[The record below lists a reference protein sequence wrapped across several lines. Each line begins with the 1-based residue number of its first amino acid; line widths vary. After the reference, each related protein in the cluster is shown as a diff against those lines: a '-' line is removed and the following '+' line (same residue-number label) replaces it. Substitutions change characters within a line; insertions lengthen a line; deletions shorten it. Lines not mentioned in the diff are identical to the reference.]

1 MAAGATLAHGE
12 LRTSPEESASLEEL
26 DVKDNMSNVPKD
38 RSNRWQEIQKGLQF
52 IQSTLPYPGTEREYE
67 VFLQDLVKNLYDEGN
82 DKFRERNWA
91 DALSQYTEA
100 LNVADYASEEVSIV
114 NGVIE
119 KLYANR
125 AACYLNLGHYNEVL
139 DDCDKALELNH
150 NNYRALY
157 RKGKSLK
164 ELGRHKDAYE
174 VVAKCSLAVPQDDDV
189 IKLTQELAQKLGLK
203 IRKAYVRAQ
212 PPLNP
217 VVAVSSV
224 SSAESSNKPT
234 NDLDSVED
242 IEIDFPG
249 FSLEPSVSSSIPSVE
264 VPQAACDSAP
274 TPVVSN
280 STSPTVQRSEKT
292 SLPTATLV
300 NGGEVPFSVPESCL
314 DLSDGD
320 KIGDD
325 LDELLDSMSTVEET
339 PMKPMNLTGSIS
351 SSMPSSIPCPSSVLV
366 PSSQVTTNSIPSVTL
381 PSVYSLSM
389 NMLSYDT
396 FGSRM
401 DSLDSL
407 PIMESQRG
415 KPPGLGIG
423 AGVQGHSS
431 STSYLPLNSTSSL
444 FNSNSNIG
452 VIGQNGSGFARG
464 TEMGANELSTQTL
477 GRNPLSDTHE
487 FKQACVLCFKIDP
500 KGLTYTYSR
509 DVEHKCK
516 KDILIGRMKNSD
528 GRSWKKIRPRPTKN
542 QYVGPYFI
550 CKDVAAGEECTYPGH
565 CTFAYCQE
573 EIDVWSLERKGAFN
587 RELLFDPFGSVSK
600 INLTV
605 GNILQEHH
613 GIFMFLCEICF
624 DNKPRMIHKNNKDN
638 YVYCSNPDAKHLFEQ
653 NKCLVHILRET
664 TVKYSKIRPIDST
677 RLLDLCR
684 HEVRFGCI
692 REDECFYAHSLIEL
706 KVWMMQLDTHISHEA
721 ITQESKKY
729 WQNLEV
735 TAQAG
740 QIPLGTTKSR
750 NLNLKLKFVC
760 GQCWRNGQVSESDRN
775 RKYCSAKAR
784 HPWTKERRVLLVMSN
799 ERKKWTTIRPLP
811 SKKPIPQ
818 QFDLCMHIAKGKKCT
833 YIGNCS
839 FAHSLEEKDMWTS
852 MKDSNILDMEQLY
865 DLWLKNQEP
874 EKEEATNA
882 PKENGKQIHMPTD
895 YAELGTGY
903 HCWLCGKNCNSEK
916 QWQQHIT
923 SEKHKEKVFS
933 CEDDQNCW
941 QHRFPTGQFSVCKM
955 HETGTCADDENCQFA
970 HSEAELQEWMDRRE
984 VLRQKLAK
992 AKKDHLIAP
1001 DDDDFGKFDFLIK
1014 DLN

>member
-1 MAAGATLAHGE
+1 MRKEGGE
-12 LRTSPEESASLEEL
+12 WIDKNQRAERQKTFREPAQEIESASFEEL
-26 DVKDNMSNVPKD
+26 DVKGNMSDVSKD
-38 RSNRWQEIQKGLQF
+38 RSNRWQEIQKGLRF
-52 IQSTLPYPGTEREYE
+52 IQSPLPYPGTEREYE
-67 VFLQDLVKNLYDEGN
+67 VFLQDLVRNLYDEGN
-82 DKFRERNWA
+82 DKFRECKWA
-91 DALSQYTEA
+91 DALNQYTEA
-100 LNVADYASEEVSIV
+100 LNVADYASEEISIV

-125 AACYLNLGHYNEVL
+125 AACYLNMGLYNQVL
-139 DDCDKALELNH
+139 DDCDKALQLNH

-164 ELGRHKDAYE
+164 ELGRHKEAYD
-174 VVAKCSLAVPQDDDV
+174 VVAKCLLAVPQDDNV

-217 VVAVSSV
+217 VVAVP
-224 SSAESSNKPT
+224 SAESSDQLT
-234 NDLDSVED
+234 NGLDSVED
-242 IEIDFPG
+242 IEID
-249 FSLEPSVSSSIPSVE
+249 EIP
-264 VPQAACDSAP
+264 QTACDSARI
-274 TPVVSN
+274 PVVSN
-280 STSPTVQRSEKT
+280 SASPTVQLSEKT
-292 SLPTATLV
+292 NLSTTALM
-300 NGGEVPFSVPESCL
+300 NGGEVPFSVPESRL
-314 DLSDGD
+314 DFTDGD
-320 KIGDD
+320 KIGED
-325 LDELLDSMSTVEET
+325 LDELLDSMSTVEEI
-339 PMKPMNLTGSIS
+339 PMKPMNLKGNIS
-351 SSMPSSIPCPSSVLV
+351 SSLPASMPSSIPCHSSVLV
-366 PSSQVTTNSIPSVTL
+366 PPLQVTSSSIPPVTL
-381 PSVYSLSM
+381 PSVYSLPM

-407 PIMESQRG
+407 PIMESQRA
-415 KPPGLGIG
+415 KPPGLGVG
-423 AGVQGHSS
+423 AGVQGHST
-431 STSYLPLNSTSSL
+431 TSYLPLNSTSSL
-444 FNSNSNIG
+444 FSGNSNIG
-452 VIGQNGSGFARG
+452 VIGQNGSGFSRG

-487 FKQACVLCFKIDP
+487 FKQACLLCFKIDP
-500 KGLTYTYSR
+500 KGLTYTCNK
-509 DVEHKCK
+509 DMEHKCK
-516 KDILIGRMKNSD
+516 KDILIGRLKHSD
-528 GRSWKKIRPRPTKN
+528 DRSWKKIRPRPTKN
-542 QYVGPYFI
+542 QYVGPYYI
-550 CKDVAAGEECTYPGH
+550 CKDVAAGDECRYPGH

-573 EIDVWSLERKGAFN
+573 EIDVWSLERKGAFS
-587 RELLFDPFGSVSK
+587 RELLFDPFGSNRKV
-600 INLTV
+600 NLTV
-605 GNILQEHH
+605 AKILQEHH

-638 YVYCSNPDAKHLFEQ
+638 QSYCSNPDAKHLFEQ

-664 TVKYSKIRPIDST
+664 TVKYSKIRPFDST

-684 HEVRFGCI
+684 HEVRFGCN

-706 KVWMMQLDTHISHEA
+706 KVWMMQRDTHICHET
-721 ITQESKKY
+721 ISQESKKY
-729 WQNLEV
+729 WQNMEAS
-735 TAQAG
+735 AQAG
-740 QIPLGTTKSR
+740 QIPLGVTKSR
-750 NLNLKLKFVC
+750 KLSLKLKFVC
-760 GQCWRNGQVSESDRN
+760 CQCWRNGQVSEPDKN

-839 FAHSLEEKDMWTS
+839 FAHSVEEKDMWTY

-865 DLWLKNQEP
+865 EMWLKSQEP
-874 EKEEATNA
+874 EKEEAANA

-895 YAELGTGY
+895 YADLVTGY

-941 QHRFPTGQFSVCKM
+941 QHRFPTGQFSVCEM
-955 HETGTCADDENCQFA
+955 HEKDTCTDDENCQFA

-984 VLRQKLAK
+984 VLKQKLAK
-992 AKKDHLIAP
+992 ARKDHLIDP

>member
-1 MAAGATLAHGE
+1 
-12 LRTSPEESASLEEL
+12 
-26 DVKDNMSNVPKD
+26 MSNVSKD

-52 IQSTLPYPGTEREYE
+52 IQSPLPYPGTEREYE
-67 VFLQDLVKNLYDEGN
+67 VFLQDLVRNLYDEGN

-91 DALSQYTEA
+91 DALNQYTEA
-100 LNVADYASEEVSIV
+100 LNVAHYASEEVSIV

-125 AACYLNLGHYNEVL
+125 AACYLNMGLYNQVL
-139 DDCDKALELNH
+139 DDCDKALQLNDR
-150 NNYRALY
+150 NYRALY

-164 ELGRHKDAYE
+164 VLGRHEEAYK
-174 VVAKCSLAVPQDDDV
+174 VVAECSLAVPQDELV

-203 IRKAYVRAQ
+203 IRKAYVRTQ
-212 PPLNP
+212 PPLTP
-217 VVAVSSV
+217 VVAVSSL
-224 SSAESSNKPT
+224 SSAESSNQPT
-234 NDLDSVED
+234 SGLDSVED
-242 IEIDFPG
+242 IEIDFPRL
-249 FSLEPSVSSSIPSVE
+249 SSEPSVSSSVSLDDIP
-264 VPQAACDSAP
+264 QTLCDSASI
-274 TPVVSN
+274 PVVSN
-280 STSPTVQRSEKT
+280 SVSPTPKLSEKT
-292 SLPTATLV
+292 NLCSTALV
-300 NGGEVPFSVPESCL
+300 NGEVPFSVPESRL
-314 DLSDGD
+314 EFGDGD

-325 LDELLDSMSTVEET
+325 LDELLDSMSTAEET
-339 PMKPMNLTGSIS
+339 RMKPMNLKGSIS
-351 SSMPSSIPCPSSVLV
+351 SSLPANMPSSIPCPSSVLV
-366 PSSQVTTNSIPSVTL
+366 PPPQVISNSIPSVTL

-389 NMLSYDT
+389 NMLPYDT

-407 PIMESQRG
+407 PIMESQRD
-415 KPPGLGIG
+415 
-423 AGVQGHSS
+423 S
-431 STSYLPLNSTSSL
+431 
-444 FNSNSNIG
+444 
-452 VIGQNGSGFARG
+452 
-464 TEMGANELSTQTL
+464 
-477 GRNPLSDTHE
+477 
-487 FKQACVLCFKIDP
+487 
-500 KGLTYTYSR
+500 KGLTYTYNR
-509 DVEHKCK
+509 DVEHKCT
-516 KDILIGRMKNSD
+516 KDILIGRLKNPD

-542 QYVGPYFI
+542 QYVGPYYI
-550 CKDVAAGEECTYPGH
+550 CKDVAAGEECRYPGH

-573 EIDVWSLERKGAFN
+573 EIDVWTLERKGAFN
-587 RELLFDPFGSVSK
+587 RELLFDPFGSSRKV
-600 INLTV
+600 NLTV
-605 GNILQEHH
+605 AKVLQEHH

-638 YVYCSNPDAKHLFEQ
+638 QAYCSNPDAKHLFEQ

-664 TVKYSKIRPIDST
+664 TVKCSKIRSFDST

-684 HEVRFGCI
+684 HEVRFGCN

-706 KVWMMQLDTHISHEA
+706 KVWMMQRDTHISHEA

-729 WQNLEV
+729 WQNLEAS
-735 TAQAG
+735 TQSG
-740 QIPLGTTKSR
+740 QVPLGMTKSR

-760 GQCWRNGQVSESDRN
+760 GQCWRHGQVSEPDKN
-775 RKYCSAKAR
+775 RKYCNAKAR

-818 QFDLCMHIAKGKKCT
+818 QFDLCLHIAKGKKCT
-833 YIGNCS
+833 YTGLCS
-839 FAHSLEEKDMWTS
+839 FAHSLEEKDMWTY

-865 DLWLKNQEP
+865 EMWLKSQEP
-874 EKEEATNA
+874 EKEEVVNA

-895 YAELGTGY
+895 YADLVIGY
-903 HCWLCGKNCNSEK
+903 HCWLCGKSCNSEK

-941 QHRFPTGQFSVCKM
+941 QHRFPTGQFSVCQM
-955 HETGTCADDENCQFA
+955 HEAGNCPDEENCQFA
-970 HSEAELQEWMDRRE
+970 HSKAELQEWMDRRE

>member
-1 MAAGATLAHGE
+1 
-12 LRTSPEESASLEEL
+12 
-26 DVKDNMSNVPKD
+26 MSNVSKD

-52 IQSTLPYPGTEREYE
+52 IQSPLPYPGTEREYE
-67 VFLQDLVKNLYDEGN
+67 VFLQDLVRNLYDEGN

-91 DALSQYTEA
+91 DALNQYTEA
-100 LNVADYASEEVSIV
+100 LNVAHYASEEVSIV
-114 NGVIE
+114 SGVIE

-125 AACYLNLGHYNEVL
+125 AACYLNMGLYNQVL
-139 DDCDKALELNH
+139 DDCDKALQLNDR
-150 NNYRALY
+150 NYRALY

-164 ELGRHKDAYE
+164 VLGRHEEAYKVIAE
-174 VVAKCSLAVPQDDDV
+174 CSLAVPQDELV

-203 IRKAYVRAQ
+203 IRKAYVRTQ
-212 PPLNP
+212 PPLTP
-217 VVAVSSV
+217 VAVSSL
-224 SSAESSNKPT
+224 SSVESSNQPT
-234 NDLDSVED
+234 SGLDSVED

-249 FSLEPSVSSSIPSVE
+249 LSSEPSVSSSASLDDIP
-264 VPQAACDSAP
+264 QTLCDSASI
-274 TPVVSN
+274 TVVSN
-280 STSPTVQRSEKT
+280 SASPTPKLSEKT
-292 SLPTATLV
+292 NLCSTALV
-300 NGGEVPFSVPESCL
+300 NGEVPFSVPESRL
-314 DLSDGD
+314 EFGDGD

-325 LDELLDSMSTVEET
+325 LDELLDSMSTAEET
-339 PMKPMNLTGSIS
+339 QMKPMNLKGSIS
-351 SSMPSSIPCPSSVLV
+351 SSLPANMPSSIPCPSSVLV
-366 PSSQVTTNSIPSVTL
+366 PPPQVISNSIPSVTL

-389 NMLSYDT
+389 NMLPYDT

-407 PIMESQRG
+407 PIMESQRA
-415 KPPGLGIG
+415 KPPGLGVST
-423 AGVQGHSS
+423 GVQGHSNTS
-431 STSYLPLNSTSSL
+431 SYLPLNSTSSL
-444 FNSNSNIG
+444 FSSNRNIG
-452 VIGQNGSGFARG
+452 VIGQNGSGFSRG
-464 TEMGANELSTQTL
+464 SEMGANELSTQTL

-487 FKQACVLCFKIDP
+487 FKQACPSCFKIDS
-500 KGLTYTYSR
+500 KGFTYTYNR
-509 DVEHKCK
+509 DVEHKCT
-516 KDILIGRMKNSD
+516 KDILIGRLKNPD

-542 QYVGPYFI
+542 QYVGPYYI
-550 CKDVAAGEECTYPGH
+550 CKDVAAGEECRYPGH

-573 EIDVWSLERKGAFN
+573 EIDVWTLERKGAFN
-587 RELLFDPFGSVSK
+587 RELLFDPFGSSRKV
-600 INLTV
+600 NLTV
-605 GNILQEHH
+605 AKILQEHH

-638 YVYCSNPDAKHLFEQ
+638 QAYCSNPDAKHLFEQ

-664 TVKYSKIRPIDST
+664 TVKCSKIRCFDST

-684 HEVRFGCI
+684 HEVRFGCN

-706 KVWMMQLDTHISHEA
+706 KVWMMQRDTHISHEA

-729 WQNLEV
+729 WQNLE
-735 TAQAG
+735 ASSQSG
-740 QIPLGTTKSR
+740 QVPLGMSKSR

-760 GQCWRNGQVSESDRN
+760 GQCWRHGQVSEPDKN
-775 RKYCSAKAR
+775 RKYCNAKAR

-818 QFDLCMHIAKGKKCT
+818 QFDLCLHIAKGKKCT
-833 YIGNCS
+833 YTGLCS
-839 FAHSLEEKDMWTS
+839 FAHSLEEKDMWTY

-865 DLWLKNQEP
+865 EMWLKSQEP
-874 EKEEATNA
+874 EKEEVVNA

-895 YAELGTGY
+895 YADLVIGY
-903 HCWLCGKNCNSEK
+903 HCWLCGKSCNSEK

-941 QHRFPTGQFSVCKM
+941 QHRFPTGQFSVCQM
-955 HETGTCADDENCQFA
+955 HEAGNCPDEENCQFA
-970 HSEAELQEWMDRRE
+970 HSKAELQEWMDRRE